1 MCGLGVFKTNSQT
14 FTLYMRLMGAN
25 IGRNVSVSPS
35 TDIAEFDLIT
45 VNNGATIDEIAKV
58 RAFEARRGA
67 CACRQCTSAKMQPCA
82 FTPLLAQVALFPRMP
97 LYHHTQVGES
107 AIRM

>member
-1 MCGLGVFKTNSQT
+1 MFAIIFKWLCVGRLRPGTYRLWGSYYLRWWLADLVREMCGLGVFKTNSQT

-45 VNNGATIDEIAKV
+45 INNGATIDEIAKV
-58 RAFEARRGA
+58 R
-67 CACRQCTSAKMQPCA
+67 
-82 FTPLLAQVALFPRMP
+82 V
-97 LYHHTQVGES
+97 
-107 AIRM
+107 